1 MTASAAP
8 RALACLLATFAS
20 GSAGAC
26 EGLVVTDAWIREPP
40 PGATAVAVYMTL
52 ENDGAR
58 EIAVNGLT
66 SPQFARGMLH
76 ETIRDGDRVRM
87 QHVAALMLAPG
98 AKRSLAPGGLHG
110 MLIKPLDTLP
120 RAGDAVDA
128 VLTCGDGHLTLRIP
142 VSRDAPTR

>member
-1 MTASAAP
+1 MKSGAAP
-8 RALACLLATFAS
+8 RALACLLATLAP
-20 GSAGAC
+20 GIACAC

-52 ENDGAR
+52 ENDGAL

-87 QHVAALMLAPG
+87 QHVAALTLAPG
-98 AKRSLAPGGLHG
+98 TSRSLAPGALHG
-110 MLIKPLDTLP
+110 MLIKPVHTMP
-120 RAGDAVDA
+120 QAGDAVDA
-128 VLTCGDGHLTLRIP
+128 MLACGERHLTLRIP
-142 VSRDAPTR
+142 VRRDAPTR